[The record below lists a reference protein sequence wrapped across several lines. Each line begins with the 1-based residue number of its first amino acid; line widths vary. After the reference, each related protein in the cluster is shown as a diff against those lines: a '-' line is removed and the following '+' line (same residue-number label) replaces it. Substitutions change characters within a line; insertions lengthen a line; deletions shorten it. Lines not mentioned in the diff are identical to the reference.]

1 MQQAMRKYAVCF
13 WATSRAVEVWFIF
26 LCIKKEVLRDVANN
40 RVAAIARL
48 KLVIEQRII
57 SCFVS

>member
-1 MQQAMRKYAVCF
+1 MLFVF

-26 LCIKKEVLRDVANN
+26 LCVKKEVLRDVANN

-57 SCFVS
+57 LCFVS

>member
-1 MQQAMRKYAVCF
+1 MLFVF

-57 SCFVS
+57 SCFVSVMLPTY

>member
-1 MQQAMRKYAVCF
+1 MLFVF
-13 WATSRAVEVWFIF
+13 WATSRTVEVWFIF

-40 RVAAIARL
+40 RVAAIAIL

>member
-1 MQQAMRKYAVCF
+1 MIINLTLTCGVPGLHRNLDDTEAVQ
-13 WATSRAVEVWFIF
+13 
-26 LCIKKEVLRDVANN
+26 VLRDVANN
-40 RVAAIARL
+40 RVAAIAIL